1 MVYIFIEDNANF
13 LLNAVFVDWLGGQ
26 IFKGWIAIPSCWLG
40 IYINS
45 LKCMLVYVRVN
56 QSELLGDKT
65 REYIG
70 LDSTPATVGLLL
82 TCTQTVSR
90 HEVQVTT
97 YIPIYLVTPE
107 SLFLTD

>member
-1 MVYIFIEDNANF
+1 
-13 LLNAVFVDWLGGQ
+13 
-26 IFKGWIAIPSCWLG
+26 
-40 IYINS
+40 
-45 LKCMLVYVRVN
+45 MLVYVHVN
-56 QSELLGDKT
+56 QSELQGDKIG
-65 REYIG
+65 EYIG

-90 HEVQVTT
+90 QEVQVTT

>member
-1 MVYIFIEDNANF
+1 
-13 LLNAVFVDWLGGQ
+13 
-26 IFKGWIAIPSCWLG
+26 
-40 IYINS
+40 
-45 LKCMLVYVRVN
+45 MLVYVHVN
-56 QSELLGDKT
+56 QSELLGDKI

-70 LDSTPATVGLLL
+70 LDITPATVGLLL

-90 HEVQVTT
+90 QEVQVTT